1 MSCSR
6 EFTNPFIGRN
16 VYHSFADDEH
26 SYVPYTEEKGD
37 ITSCGI
43 PQNYNASK
51 EFANKKVVLFAVPG
65 TCSLPVP
72 SVSPHLPLSVR
83 T

>member
-1 MSCSR
+1 
-6 EFTNPFIGRN
+6 

-65 TCSLPVP
+65 TCWLSVLSLP
-72 SVSPHLPLSVR
+72 PHLLLSGR